1 MSKDEDLAGKPP
13 ASINPYEVLAVE
25 EKATADEIKSAYRK
39 KALKHH
45 PDKAP
50 HESRDE
56 AKQKFQEIAFAYA
69 ILSDERRR
77 RRYDLTGNTSETL
90 DLEDDD
96 FNWTEFYREQFS
108 GVVDTSAI
116 DKIKKEYQNSDE
128 ERADLLAAFEQHKGD
143 LDRVYEVVMLS
154 NVLDDDERFRAIID
168 KAIAEGEVKGWPKY
182 TEEPESKR
190 QKRLKHAK
198 QEAAEAE
205 EAAKELEEEKR
216 SSSSAKGKGRKK
228 NKATKEDDNALA
240 ALIQQ
245 RQKSRAANFFDD
257 LEAKYAPKGRGTKRS
272 AADEPSEEAF
282 AAVGARKKHSK
293 EKAKRSRA

>member
-1 MSKDEDLAGKPP
+1 
-13 ASINPYEVLAVE
+13 VLN
-25 EKATADEIKSAYRK
+25 S
-39 KALKHH
+39 L
-45 PDKAP
+45 DKAAP
-50 HESRDE
+50 DSRDE

-96 FNWTEFYREQFS
+96 FDWTEFYREQFS
-108 GVVDTSAI
+108 GVVSTSAI
-116 DKIKKEYQNSDE
+116 DKIKEEYQNSDE
-128 ERADLLAAFEQHKGD
+128 ERADLLAAFEQYKGD

-154 NVLDDDERFRAIID
+154 SVLDDDERFRAVID
-168 KAIAEGEVKGWPKY
+168 QAIADGEIKGWAKY
-182 TEEPESKR
+182 TEESKSKR
-190 QKRLKHAK
+190 QKRLKHAQ

-205 EAAKELEEEKR
+205 EAAKELDDEKA
-216 SSSSAKGKGRKK
+216 SGKGKGKK
-228 NKATKEDDNALA
+228 KKKATKEDDNALA

-245 RQKSRAANFFDD
+245 RQKSRAANFLDD
-257 LEAKYAPKGRGTKRS
+257 LEAKYAPKGKGTKRS

-282 AAVGARKKHSK
+282 AAVGARKKPSK